1 MKTFPL
7 SFAHCV
13 TPPKHGTHSHFES
26 GDCASLRRRSP
37 KPRGAHF
44 GNSQMEVPKG
54 PLKIARRFNAGY
66 QATPGQVPKGRL
78 KEAAGK
84 SAQSSLR
91 DADGIDG
98 IPGVETPGYC
108 RGVPPAA
115 RLPAAWP
122 GWRLIQRSLRSPRVR
137 S

>member
-1 MKTFPL
+1 
-7 SFAHCV
+7 
-13 TPPKHGTHSHFES
+13 
-26 GDCASLRRRSP
+26 
-37 KPRGAHF
+37 
-44 GNSQMEVPKG
+44 MEVPKG

-108 RGVPPAA
+108 RMSASRIEDVTSSQVNPSLV
-115 RLPAAWP
+115 R
-122 GWRLIQRSLRSPRVR
+122 QRYSRGSGFWKE
-137 S
+137 